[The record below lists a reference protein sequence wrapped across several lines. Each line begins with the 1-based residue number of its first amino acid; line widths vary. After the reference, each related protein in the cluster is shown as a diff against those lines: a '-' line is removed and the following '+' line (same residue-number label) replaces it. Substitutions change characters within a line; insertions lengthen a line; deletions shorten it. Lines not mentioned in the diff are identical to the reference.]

1 MSEEDYPEK
10 PSGFLLGKEFII
22 VLVVVFSGLSF
33 TLGYF
38 VGKNSLDTAT
48 MSPQQT
54 AEGIAQLDR
63 QEPMPALPVQ
73 PTETARD
80 GASLQPVQ
88 GTSVEAAPVVAIPDK
103 HDREDAVTVPQ
114 ERQRTAVPP
123 KNTKTVAE
131 NAGTEKTASETA
143 AGNRADEK
151 TKLYTVQIG
160 AFKSAA
166 EAKQL
171 KTTFEKKGYKPFIS
185 LVKDSKGR
193 NIHKVKTGEFTD
205 KKDAEVL
212 ALKLKKT
219 EGLHTYV
226 TIRSE

>member
-10 PSGFLLGKEFII
+10 PSGFLLGKEFLI
-22 VLVVVFSGLSF
+22 VVVIVFSGLSF

-38 VGKNSLDTAT
+38 VGKNSTDTLT
-48 MSPQQT
+48 MSPLQT
-54 AEGIAQLDR
+54 AEGIAQQNR
-63 QEPMPALPVQ
+63 QEPLPALSVPS
-73 PTETARD
+73 TEAARA
-80 GASLQPVQ
+80 GASLKPVR
-88 GTSVEAAPVVAIPDK
+88 GTSGETAPVVAIPDK
-103 HDREDAVTVPQ
+103 HDREDAVTVPHEQ
-114 ERQRTAVPP
+114 QTTAVPP
-123 KNTKTVAE
+123 TVAG
-131 NAGTEKTASETA
+131 NAGTEKTASETG
-143 AGNRADEK
+143 AGNLADEK

-160 AFKSAA
+160 AFKSAE

-171 KTTFEKKGYKPFIS
+171 KTTFEKKGYRPFIT
-185 LVKDSKGR
+185 LVKDSKGH

-205 KKDAEVL
+205 KNEAEVL